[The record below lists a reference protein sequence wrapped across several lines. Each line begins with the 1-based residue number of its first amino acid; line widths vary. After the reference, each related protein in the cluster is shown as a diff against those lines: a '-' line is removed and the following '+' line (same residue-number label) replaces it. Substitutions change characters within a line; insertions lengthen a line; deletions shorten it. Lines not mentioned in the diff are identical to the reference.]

1 MRLVLALAGDTM
13 LGRAVGVALE
23 QDPAAPVFAPE
34 VAEIVREADLF
45 VLNLECCISSRGE
58 RWPAPGKPFFFRAPP
73 VAAEVLARL
82 GVTCATL
89 ANNHTLDFGRQALLD
104 TVEHLSAAGIAW
116 AGAGPDSERARAPVT
131 VEAHGVRLAVVAA
144 ADHPADYAVGPGEP
158 GIAFADL
165 RAGVPD
171 WLRESLASAR
181 ATADMVLFSPHWGR
195 NFSPRPEAHVRGTA
209 AVLRREAT
217 LVAGH
222 SAHVFHGVQG
232 NVLYDVGDFV
242 DDYKLGGGTANL
254 ARRAVT
260 RARRE
265 VAGAA
270 SDVSGGL
277 RGTHA
282 PGSDGPL
289 RRIRQRVR
297 RVQRMVRALRLRPEL
312 GLLFLVTL
320 ERSGPVRLEAVP
332 LELARCHTRL
342 ARGADAEWVRRRFR
356 RACRALG
363 TTVTEERGRSMIVW

>member
-23 QDPAAPVFAPE
+23 ENPAAPVFAPE

-82 GVTCATL
+82 GVSCATL
-89 ANNHTLDFGRQALLD
+89 ANNHILDFGRQALLD
-104 TVEHLSAAGIAW
+104 TLDHLSAAGIAW
-116 AGAGPDSERARAPVT
+116 TGAGPDPERARAPVT
-131 VEAHGVRLAVVAA
+131 LEVRGARLAVVAA

-165 RAGVPD
+165 RAGVPG

-181 ATADMVLFSPHWGR
+181 ATADMVLFAPHWGR
-195 NFSPRPEAHVRGTA
+195 NFSPRPEAHVRA
-209 AVLRREAT
+209 AAAALRREAT
-217 LVAGH
+217 FVAGH
-222 SAHVFHGVQG
+222 SAHVFHGVEG

-242 DDYKLGGGTANL
+242 DDYSIGGGTADL
-254 ARRAVT
+254 ARRAGA
-260 RARRE
+260 RAPRE
-265 VAGAA
+265 IPGAA
-270 SDVSGGL
+270 SDVSSGL
-277 RGTHA
+277 QGSRA
-282 PGSDGPL
+282 PGGEGVL
-289 RRIRQRVR
+289 RRLRR
-297 RVQRMVRALRLRPEL
+297 RVGRMRRIVRAIRLRPEL

-320 ERSGPVRLEAVP
+320 EPGGPVRLEGIP
-332 LELARCHTRL
+332 LELLRCHTRL
-342 ARGADAEWVRRRFR
+342 ARGADAEWARARFR

-363 TTVTEERGRSMIVW
+363 TEVCVERGRVVIAW